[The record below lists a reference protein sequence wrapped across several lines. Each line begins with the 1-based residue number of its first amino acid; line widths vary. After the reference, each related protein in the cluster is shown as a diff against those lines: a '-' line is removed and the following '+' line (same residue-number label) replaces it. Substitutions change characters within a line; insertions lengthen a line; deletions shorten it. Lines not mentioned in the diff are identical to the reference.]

1 LADPVKTVKKELCRM
16 DNSNLMLNFPRWDFN
31 SLNKENEMLYYAN
44 MAIDA
49 IQSGK
54 TTWLQTFIKED
65 QVRQPLQQ
73 FVDAQTAFT
82 KQITKTWYEVTG
94 AASKSMV
101 DKVFSKE
108 VK

>member
-1 LADPVKTVKKELCRM
+1 M
-16 DNSNLMLNFPRWDFN
+16 DSSDLFSFPRWGLD
-31 SLNKENEMLYYAN
+31 SLNKENDMLYYTN

-54 TTWLQTFIKED
+54 SAWLQTFVKED

-73 FVDAQTAFT
+73 FVEAQTAFT
-82 KQITKTWYEVTG
+82 KQITKTWYDVTG
-94 AASKSMV
+94 AAAKSVV

-108 VK
+108 AK